1 MATPSS
7 EIVSTT
13 AVPDAASE
21 DFEVASAQRR
31 RRARTIQ
38 ALDSMEHSALAI
50 ELLHDSEDVKRTRNR
65 ERYVTR
71 TLLGYED
78 SAEARAERAE
88 AEVAALK
95 DKVAELRERN
105 GKLEGENKVL
115 REHSERLFAMLEA
128 RPKQ

>member
-1 MATPSS
+1 MA
-7 EIVSTT
+7 
-13 AVPDAASE
+13 E
-21 DFEVASAQRR
+21 DSAEQ
-31 RRARTIQ
+31 
-38 ALDSMEHSALAI
+38 EALAT
-50 ELLHDSEDVKRTRNR
+50 ELIHYSEEVKRTRNR

-88 AEVAALK
+88 AKIRELEL
-95 DKVAELRERN
+95 KVAELRERN

>member
-1 MATPSS
+1 MSTASS
-7 EIVSTT
+7 ELVSTT
-13 AVPDAASE
+13 AVPDAARD
-21 DFEVASAQRR
+21 DFEVASAQS
-31 RRARTIQ
+31 RRARTRQ
-38 ALDSMEHSALAI
+38 ALDSGEQAALAE
-50 ELLHDSEDVKRTRNR
+50 ELIHYSEEVKRTRNR

-78 SAEARAERAE
+78 SPEARAERAE
-88 AEVAALK
+88 AEVAA
-95 DKVAELRERN
+95 LRERN

>member
-1 MATPSS
+1 MSTPSS
-7 EIVSTT
+7 EIPSTT
-13 AVPDAASE
+13 AVPDAARD
-21 DFEVASAQRR
+21 DFEVASAQS
-31 RRARTIQ
+31 RRARTRQ
-38 ALDSMEHSALAI
+38 ALDSGEQAALAE
-50 ELLHDSEDVKRTRNR
+50 ELIHYSEDVKRTRNR

-95 DKVAELRERN
+95 DKLAELRERN
-105 GKLEGENKVL
+105 GKLEGKV
-115 REHSERLFAMLEA
+115 EVFERLFSIVEA

>member
-105 GKLEGENKVL
+105 GKLEGKV
-115 REHSERLFAMLEA
+115 EVFERLFSIVEA

>member
-1 MATPSS
+1 MSTASS
-7 EIVSTT
+7 ELVSTT
-13 AVPDAASE
+13 AVPDAARD
-21 DFEVASAQRR
+21 DFEVASAQS
-31 RRARTIQ
+31 RRARTRQ
-38 ALDSMEHSALAI
+38 ALDSGEQAALAE
-50 ELLHDSEDVKRTRNR
+50 ELIHYSEEVKRTRNR

-88 AEVAALK
+88 AEVAAL
-95 DKVAELRERN
+95 RERN